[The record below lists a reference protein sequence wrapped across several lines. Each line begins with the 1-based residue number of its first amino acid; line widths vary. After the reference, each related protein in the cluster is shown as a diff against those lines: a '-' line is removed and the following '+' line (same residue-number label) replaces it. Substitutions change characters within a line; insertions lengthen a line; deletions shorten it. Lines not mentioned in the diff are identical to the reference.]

1 MNMVVV
7 FDLGNS
13 DLVFG
18 VFDQG
23 ALIATGRT
31 NSNRY
36 KSEDEYAHT
45 LRELLFSKGV
55 NVEQVSDI
63 IMSSVVPQ
71 LTTVVIRSII
81 SIFGFKP
88 LLVAP
93 GVKTGLKIK
102 ADHPAEVGADL
113 VADCVGA
120 LNRYPLPAIIVD
132 FGSATKICAMDED
145 GAFIGCTIG
154 PGVRISADALVRTA
168 SQLPNI
174 NYRLPKKV
182 IGTNTPDSMNSG
194 VLYGA
199 AAMMDG
205 LIDRFQEEMGSVKTI
220 IATGGLA
227 PIVVL
232 ASRKDI
238 ILDRDLILYGLYEIN
253 RRNCIKEEKEQYAK

>member
-1 MNMVVV
+1 
-7 FDLGNS
+7 
-13 DLVFG
+13 
-18 VFDQG
+18 
-23 ALIATGRT
+23 
-31 NSNRY
+31 
-36 KSEDEYAHT
+36 
-45 LRELLFSKGV
+45 
-55 NVEQVSDI
+55 
-63 IMSSVVPQ
+63 
-71 LTTVVIRSII
+71 
-81 SIFGFKP
+81 
-88 LLVAP
+88 
-93 GVKTGLKIK
+93 IK